1 MRPAFFLEPVKLL
14 NNQLPLLVDSH
25 AHLDG
30 RQFVN
35 DLDETVERAT
45 ANGISHIL
53 TIGCDLESSEN
64 SITVAEKYE
73 NIFAAVGVH
82 PHDATEI
89 NDAALAKLRTMLS
102 HPKVV
107 ALGEIGLDYYR
118 DRSPREIQREAFR
131 QQIRLAREVGKPIIV
146 HDRDAHDE
154 VIQTLKEEDAAEVGG
169 ILHCF
174 SGDLNMAKQCLE
186 LGFYLS
192 FTGTITYPK
201 NEEVREII
209 KEIPIDRMLVETDCP
224 YLSPQKFRGKRN
236 EPAYVRYTAEKMA
249 EIKGLTIEDVARVT
263 SRNCHNLFGFGT
275 VDQSSKIAYQIRDS
289 LYLNITNRCTNSCI
303 FCAKFSDF
311 VVKGHELKLDHEP
324 SVSELKQVI
333 GDPSHYDEI
342 VFCGHGEPLLR
353 LDLVKEVSRWLKDQ
367 GVTVRINTDGQA
379 NLVHGRNILPELA
392 GLIDAISV
400 SLNAPDAE
408 NYHHLCHSTYGEQQ
422 SYQAVKDFLQ
432 QAGQYI
438 PEVLATA
445 VTYPGVDI
453 AACEQ
458 VAQELGVKFRAR
470 EYHEVG

>member
-1 MRPAFFLEPVKLL
+1 M

-30 RQFVN
+30 KQFAN
-35 DLDETVERAT
+35 DLDETIERAT

-53 TIGCDLESSEN
+53 TIGCDLESSES
-64 SITVAEKYE
+64 SIAVAEKYE
-73 NIFAAVGVH
+73 NIFAAVGIH

-89 NDAALAKLRTMLS
+89 NEAALLKLKAMLT

-118 DRSPREIQREAFR
+118 DRSPRNIQRNAFR
-131 QQIRLAREVGKPIIV
+131 QQIRLAKEVDKPIIV
-146 HDRDAHDE
+146 HDREAHEEVVQILRDE
-154 VIQTLKEEDAAEVGG
+154 DSAAVGG
-169 ILHCF
+169 VLHCF
-174 SGDLNMAKQCLE
+174 SGDLKMAKQCLE

-201 NEEVREII
+201 NEAVREII

-263 SRNCHNLFGFGT
+263 SRNCHDLFGFGT
-275 VDQSSKIAYQIRDS
+275 VDQRTKIAYQIRDS
-289 LYLNITNRCTNSCI
+289 LYLNITNHCTNSCI

-324 SVSELKQVI
+324 SITELKSAI
-333 GDPSHYDEI
+333 GDPTRYAEI
-342 VFCGHGEPLLR
+342 VFCGYGEPLLR
-353 LDLVKEVSRWLKDQ
+353 LELVKELSHWLKDQ
-367 GVTVRINTDGQA
+367 GVSVRINTDGQA
-379 NLVHGRNILPELA
+379 NLVHERNILPELE
-392 GLIDAISV
+392 GLIDAVSV
-400 SLNAPDAE
+400 SLNAPDADS
-408 NYHHLCHSTYGEQQ
+408 YHHLCRSTYGAQQ
-422 SYQAVKDFLQ
+422 SYQAVKDFIQ
-432 QAGQYI
+432 QAGKYI
-438 PEVLATA
+438 PEVITTA
-445 VTYPGVDI
+445 VTYPGIDI

-458 VAQELGVKFRAR
+458 VARELGVKFRAR
-470 EYHEVG
+470 EYNEVG

>member
-1 MRPAFFLEPVKLL
+1 MRPDFLGATKLL
-14 NNQLPLLVDSH
+14 NNQLHLLVDSH

-30 RQFVN
+30 KQFAH
-35 DLDETVERAT
+35 DLDETIERAT

-53 TIGCDLESSEN
+53 TIGCDLESSAK
-64 SITVAEKYE
+64 SIAMAEKYE

-89 NDAALAKLRTMLS
+89 NDSALAKLRSMLS

-118 DRSPREIQREAFR
+118 DRSPREIQRSAFR
-131 QQIRLAREVGKPIIV
+131 EQIRLAKEIGKPIIV
-146 HDRDAHDE
+146 HDRDAHEE
-154 VIQTLKEEDAAEVGG
+154 VVQILKEENASAVGG
-169 ILHCF
+169 VLHCF
-174 SGDLNMAKQCLE
+174 SGDLNMAQQCLD

-201 NEEVREII
+201 NDAVREII

-249 EIKGLTIEDVARVT
+249 EIKGLTIDDVARVT
-263 SRNCHNLFGFGT
+263 NRNCHNLFGFGS

-303 FCAKFSDF
+303 FCAKFSNF
-311 VVKGHELKLDHEP
+311 VVKGHELHLDHEP
-324 SVSELKQVI
+324 SVAEIKQVI
-333 GDPSHYDEI
+333 GDPTRYAEI
-342 VFCGHGEPLLR
+342 VFCGYGEPLLR
-353 LDLVKEVSRWLKDQ
+353 LDIVKEISRWLKNQ
-367 GVTVRINTDGQA
+367 GVTVRINSDGQA
-379 NLVHGRNILPELA
+379 NLVHGHNILPELA
-392 GLIDAISV
+392 GLIDAISI
-400 SLNAPDAE
+400 SLNAPNSE
-408 NYHHLCHSTYGEQQ
+408 NYHHLCRSTFGAQK
-422 SYQAVKDFLQ
+422 SYQAVKEFLQ

-438 PEVLATA
+438 PDVTATA
-445 VTYPGVDI
+445 VSYPGIDI

-458 VAQELGVKFRAR
+458 VARELGVKFRAR
-470 EYHEVG
+470 EYNELG

>member
-1 MRPAFFLEPVKLL
+1 M

-30 RQFVN
+30 QQFAN
-35 DLDETVERAT
+35 DLNKIVERAT

-64 SITVAEKYE
+64 SIKVAEKYE

-89 NDAALAKLRTMLS
+89 NAEALQQLKSMLAQ
-102 HPKVV
+102 PKVV

-118 DRSPREIQREAFR
+118 DRSPRDIQRNAFR
-131 QQIRLAREVGKPIIV
+131 QQIQLAKQVNKPIIV
-146 HDRDAHDE
+146 HDRDAHNE
-154 VIQTLKEEDAAEVGG
+154 VIEILQEENAAEVGG
-169 ILHCF
+169 VLHCF
-174 SGDLNMAKQCLE
+174 SGDLKMAKQCLE

-201 NEEVREII
+201 NETVREII

-249 EIKGLTIEDVARVT
+249 EIKELTIEDVARVT
-263 SRNCHNLFGFGT
+263 SRNCHDLFGFGN

-289 LYLNITNRCTNSCI
+289 LYLNITNHCTNSCI

-324 SVSELKQVI
+324 SMAELKTAI
-333 GDPSHYDEI
+333 GDPTRYTEI
-342 VFCGHGEPLLR
+342 VFCGYGEPLLR
-353 LDLVKEVSRWLKDQ
+353 LDLIKELSRWLKDQ
-367 GVTVRINTDGQA
+367 GVAVRINTDGQA
-379 NLVHGRNILPELA
+379 NLVHSRNILPELE
-392 GLIDAISV
+392 GLIDAVSV
-400 SLNAPDAE
+400 SLNAPDAD
-408 NYHHLCHSTYGEQQ
+408 NYHQLCRSTYGAQQ
-422 SYQAVKDFLQ
+422 SYQAVKDFIQ

-453 AACEQ
+453 VACEQ
-458 VAQELGVKFRAR
+458 VAKELGVKFRAR
-470 EYHEVG
+470 EYNEVG

>member
-1 MRPAFFLEPVKLL
+1 MKNE
-14 NNQLPLLVDSH
+14 QLPLLVDSH

-30 RQFVN
+30 RQFTE
-35 DLDETVERAT
+35 DLHETIERAT
-45 ANGISHIL
+45 VNGISHIL

-64 SITVAEKYE
+64 SIIVAEKYE

-89 NDAALAKLRTMLS
+89 NADTLAKLRSMLA

-107 ALGEIGLDYYR
+107 ALGEIGLDFYR
-118 DRSPREIQREAFR
+118 DRSPRDIQRNAFR
-131 QQIRLAREVGKPIIV
+131 QQIRLAKEVGKPIIV

-154 VIQTLKEEDAAEVGG
+154 VIQILKEENAAEVGG
-169 ILHCF
+169 VLHCF
-174 SGDLNMAKQCLE
+174 SGDLKMAKQCLQ

-201 NEEVREII
+201 NEAIREII
-209 KEIPIDRMLVETDCP
+209 KEIPIDRMLIETDCP

-263 SRNCHNLFGFGT
+263 SRNCHDLFGFGS

-303 FCAKFSDF
+303 FCAKFSNF
-311 VVKGHELKLDHEP
+311 IVKGHELHLDHEP
-324 SVSELKQVI
+324 SVAEIKQVI
-333 GDPSHYDEI
+333 GDPTRYAEI
-342 VFCGHGEPLLR
+342 VFCGYGEPLLR

-392 GLIDAISV
+392 GLVDAISI

-408 NYHHLCHSTYGEQQ
+408 NYHRLCRSTYGAQQ

-445 VTYPGVDI
+445 VTYPGIDI

-458 VAQELGVKFRAR
+458 VAKELGVKFRAR
-470 EYHEVG
+470 EYNEVG

>member
-1 MRPAFFLEPVKLL
+1 MKKEH
-14 NNQLPLLVDSH
+14 LPLLVDSH

-30 RQFVN
+30 SQFAN

-53 TIGCDLESSEN
+53 TIGCDLESSAN
-64 SITVAEKYE
+64 SIAVAEKYE
-73 NIFAAVGVH
+73 HIFAAVGVH

-89 NDAALAKLRTMLS
+89 NADALEKLRAMLA

-118 DRSPREIQREAFR
+118 DRSPREVQRNAFR
-131 QQIRLAREVGKPIIV
+131 QQIRLAKDVGKPIIV

-154 VIQTLKEEDAAEVGG
+154 VVQILKEEDAAANGG
-169 ILHCF
+169 VLHCF
-174 SGDLNMAKQCLE
+174 SGDLEMAQQCLK

-201 NEEVREII
+201 NEAVREII
-209 KEIPIDRMLVETDCP
+209 KAIPIDRMLVETDCP

-263 SRNCHNLFGFGT
+263 SRNCHDLFGFGN

-324 SVSELKQVI
+324 SVAEIKRVI
-333 GDPSHYDEI
+333 GDPTRYAEI
-342 VFCGHGEPLLR
+342 VFCGYGEPLLR
-353 LDLVKEVSRWLKDQ
+353 LELIKEVSRWLKDQ

-379 NLVHGRNILPELA
+379 NLVHGRNILPELT
-392 GLIDAISV
+392 GLIDVISI
-400 SLNAPDAE
+400 SLNAADAE
-408 NYHHLCHSTYGEQQ
+408 SYHHLCRSTYGAQQ

-445 VTYPGVDI
+445 VAYPGVDI

-458 VAQELGVKFRAR
+458 VAKELGGKFRAR
-470 EYHEVG
+470 KYNEVG

>member
-1 MRPAFFLEPVKLL
+1 M

-30 RQFVN
+30 GQFAN
-35 DLDETVERAT
+35 DLNETVARAT

-53 TIGCDLESSEN
+53 TIGCDLESSEK
-64 SITVAEKYE
+64 SIAVAEKYE

-89 NDAALAKLRTMLS
+89 DDDTLAKLKSMLS

-118 DRSPREIQREAFR
+118 DRSPREVQRNAFR
-131 QQIRLAREVGKPIIV
+131 QQIRLAKQVGKPIIV

-154 VIQTLKEEDAAEVGG
+154 VIQILKEENSAEVGG
-169 ILHCF
+169 VLHCF
-174 SGDLNMAKQCLE
+174 SGDLKLAKQCLE

-201 NEEVREII
+201 NESIREII
-209 KEIPIDRMLVETDCP
+209 KAIPIDRMLIETDCP

-249 EIKGLTIEDVARVT
+249 EIKGLTIEDIARIT
-263 SRNCHNLFGFGT
+263 SRNCHDLFGFGT
-275 VDQSSKIAYQIRDS
+275 VDQGRKIAYQIRDS
-289 LYLNITNRCTNSCI
+289 LYLNITNRCTNHCI

-311 VVKGHELKLDHEP
+311 VVKGHELQLDHEP
-324 SVSELKQVI
+324 SVAEIKQVI
-333 GDPSHYDEI
+333 GDPTRYAEI
-342 VFCGHGEPLLR
+342 VFCGYGEPLLR
-353 LDLVKEVSRWLKDQ
+353 LDIVKEVSRWLKDR
-367 GVTVRINTDGQA
+367 GVTVRINSDGQA
-379 NLVHGRNILPELA
+379 NLVHGRNVLPELA
-392 GLIDAISV
+392 GLIDAISI

-408 NYHHLCHSTYGEQQ
+408 NYHHLCNSSYGEKP

-438 PEVLATA
+438 PEVIATA

-458 VAQELGVKFRAR
+458 IAMELGVKFRAR
-470 EYHEVG
+470 EYNK

>member
-1 MRPAFFLEPVKLL
+1 MRPAFFGATTVI
-14 NNQLPLLVDSH
+14 NDQLPLLVDSH

-30 RQFVN
+30 RQFEN
-35 DLDETVERAT
+35 DIEETIERAT

-64 SITVAEKYE
+64 SIAVAEKYE

-89 NDAALAKLRTMLS
+89 NNAALAKLRTMLS

-118 DRSPREIQREAFR
+118 DRSPREIQRDAFR
-131 QQIRLAREVGKPIIV
+131 QQIRLARAVGKPIIV

-154 VIQTLKEEDAAEVGG
+154 VIQILKEENAAEVGG
-169 ILHCF
+169 VLHCF
-174 SGDLNMAKQCLE
+174 SGDLKMAKQCLE

-201 NEEVREII
+201 NEAIREII
-209 KEIPIDRMLVETDCP
+209 KEIPIDRMLIETDCP

-236 EPAYVRYTAEKMA
+236 EPAYVRYTAEKLA

-263 SRNCHNLFGFGT
+263 SRNCHDLFGFGT

-311 VVKGHELKLDHEP
+311 VVKGHELQLDHEP
-324 SVSELKQVI
+324 SVAEVKQVI
-333 GDPSHYDEI
+333 GDPTRYAEI
-342 VFCGHGEPLLR
+342 VFCGYGEPLLR
-353 LDLVKEVSRWLKDQ
+353 LDLIKEVSRWLKDQ
-367 GVTVRINTDGQA
+367 GVKVRINTDGQA
-379 NLVHGRNILPELA
+379 NLVHGRNILPELK
-392 GLIDAISV
+392 GLIDAVSI

-408 NYHHLCHSTYGEQQ
+408 NYHHLCRSTYGAQQ

-432 QAGQYI
+432 QAGEYI

-445 VTYPGVDI
+445 VTYPGTDI

-458 VAQELGVKFRAR
+458 VAKQLRVEFRAR
-470 EYHEVG
+470 EYNEVG